1 MRRLYLRIYLAV
13 LASVVLSVLLA
24 GLAWRVF
31 GESDRLPNHAFFRE
45 AATTILPPAGAGPQA
60 QREALQRWS
69 ALSGFDLAL
78 LDPSGRVVAAAGERA
93 MAMAHHPGRGGG
105 PFAPMSVGLSDGRTL
120 VAARGPPAGGPP
132 GGIFRGLNFIGAL
145 ALAAF
150 AVALCAWPV
159 VRRLTRDLESL
170 ERNVAAFGGGE
181 LAARAS
187 VRGKD
192 EVARLAATFNETAD
206 RIEAL
211 MRANRTLLANASH
224 ELRSPLA
231 RLRMSVETLGA
242 NAPPQVRE
250 ELSRNIRELDQLV
263 DEILIAS
270 RIDAGAVEAPMREE
284 VDLVALAA
292 EECARVGAELD
303 AQGAAHVLADPRLL
317 RRALRNLLENAAR
330 HGGQG
335 ISMVVAPVG
344 NIVRVDVCDRGPGV
358 PESEREKIFEPFYR
372 LPGAS
377 EASGGVGLGL
387 SLARKIARL
396 HGGALVCLP
405 RDGGGALFRL
415 TLPRP
420 AKS

>member
-13 LASVVLSVLLA
+13 LGSVVLSVLLA
-24 GLAWRVF
+24 GLAWRAF
-31 GESDRLPNHAFFRE
+31 GDVDRLPSQAFFRE
-45 AATTILPPAGAGPQA
+45 AALSLLPPAGGEART
-60 QREALQRWS
+60 QREALERWS
-69 ALSGFDLAL
+69 GLSGFDLAL
-78 LDPSGRVVAAAGERA
+78 LDPAGRVLAAAGDHAAA
-93 MAMAHHPGRGGG
+93 MAQRPMRG
-105 PFAPMSVGLSDGRTL
+105 PFAPVSVRLPDGRML
-120 VAARGPPAGGPP
+120 VAARSRPQGGPAGF
-132 GGIFRGLNFIGAL
+132 FRGYNFIGAL

-159 VRRLTRDLESL
+159 VRRLTRDLEAL
-170 ERNVAAFGGGE
+170 EKNVAAFGGGE

-231 RLRMSVETLGA
+231 RLRMSVEALGSG
-242 NAPPQVRE
+242 APAPVRD
-250 ELSRNIRELDQLV
+250 ELARNIRELDQLV

-270 RIDAGAVEAPMREE
+270 RIDAGAVEAPLRED

-292 EECARVGAELD
+292 EEAARTGADLE
-303 AQGAAHVLADPRLL
+303 AQGAANVLADPRLL
-317 RRALRNLLENAAR
+317 RRVLRNLLENGARYGGETVELVIAPEAA
-330 HGGQG
+330 
-335 ISMVVAPVG
+335 S
-344 NIVRVDVCDRGPGV
+344 VRVDVCDRGPGV
-358 PESEREKIFEPFYR
+358 PQGEREKIFEPFYR
-372 LPGAS
+372 VPGAS
-377 EASGGVGLGL
+377 EAAGGVGLGL

-405 RDGGGALFRL
+405 RDGGGAIFRL
-415 TLPRP
+415 TLPR
-420 AKS
+420 AVKNC

>member
-1 MRRLYLRIYLAV
+1 M
-13 LASVVLSVLLA
+13 
-24 GLAWRVF
+24 
-31 GESDRLPNHAFFRE
+31 
-45 AATTILPPAGAGPQA
+45 TILPPAGAGPQA
-60 QREALQRWS
+60 QRAALERWS
-69 ALSGFDLAL
+69 ALSGFDLAV
-78 LDPSGRVVAAAGERA
+78 LDPSGRVIAAAGERA
-93 MAMAHHPGRGGG
+93 LAMAHRPARGGG
-105 PFAPMSVGLSDGRTL
+105 PFAPVSVQLADGRTL

-132 GGIFRGLNFIGAL
+132 GGMFRGFNFIGAL
-145 ALAAF
+145 ALAAC

-159 VRRLTRDLESL
+159 VRRLTRDLEAL

-181 LAARAS
+181 LAARAT

-231 RLRMSVETLGA
+231 RLRMSLESLGP
-242 NAPPQVRE
+242 NAPSQVRDE
-250 ELSRNIRELDQLV
+250 IARNIRELDELV

-292 EECARVGAELD
+292 EECARVGADLD
-303 AQGAAHVLADPRLL
+303 ARGDVRALADPRLL
-317 RRALRNLLENAAR
+317 RRAIRNLLENAAR
-330 HGGQG
+330 YGGQG
-335 ISMVVAPVG
+335 TEMVVAAEATR
-344 NIVRVDVCDRGPGV
+344 IRLDVCDRGPGV
-358 PESEREKIFEPFYR
+358 PPGEREKIFEPFYR

-377 EASGGVGLGL
+377 EVSGGVGLGL
-387 SLARKIARL
+387 SLSRKIARL

-405 RDGGGALFRL
+405 RDGGGAVFRL
-415 TLPRP
+415 TLPRSM
-420 AKS
+420 KS